1 MKVTMTKIWIVAGF
15 LAVISIAQANYVE
28 PAQDGTAKQLLVD
41 SNPYFN
47 QK

>member
-15 LAVISIAQANYVE
+15 LAVISIAQANYAE
-28 PAQDGTAKQLLVD
+28 PVNDSTAKKLLVD

>member
-1 MKVTMTKIWIVAGF
+1 MKVTMTKIWIAAGF

-28 PAQDGTAKQLLVD
+28 PANDGSAKKLLDD

>member
-1 MKVTMTKIWIVAGF
+1 MKVTMTKIWIAAGF

-28 PAQDGTAKQLLVD
+28 PVKDGAAKKLLVD

-47 QK
+47 RK